1 MTSPET
7 TWSQVIEL
15 RSESVIIEMPLPI
28 LVSVLGWIS
37 LSLMFSLLWIIF
49 RVVKPFQKPLYD
61 LC

>member
-15 RSESVIIEMPLPI
+15 RNESVIIEMPLPN
-28 LVSVLGWIS
+28 LVSVLGWIF

-49 RVVKPFQKPLYD
+49 RGVKPFQKLLYD